1 MFRAQWHLPLG
12 FFMRPAHLCETWTPA
27 VCTLHVMP
35 RDAHFSVPYT
45 HRLRFT
51 RGVFDPSNL
60 TLADALEPTRG
71 GVARVAF
78 ALDSGLAAADPGI
91 GGRID
96 AYLSTHAK
104 IEHDGQDH
112 LLVPGGEYPKSDPA
126 TLEPIL
132 RRIETAGLCRRSY
145 LIVVGGGA
153 VLDVA
158 GYAAAIAHRGIR
170 LIRIPSTTLSQDD
183 SGVGVKNGVN
193 HFEKKNF
200 LGSFAVPHAVIND
213 ADLLTTLE
221 PRDWRAGFSEAVKV
235 ALVKDPAFFGEIEQ
249 AAPALATKP
258 GEPHNLAAAE
268 PIIRRSAELHLRHIT
283 DGGDPFE
290 LTAARPL
297 DFGHWSAH
305 KLEQLSGYDIRHGE
319 AVAIGVALDT
329 VYSSLAGNL
338 PEPEA
343 DRVLA
348 CLLALGFDLDHPL
361 LDDPRLLEGLD
372 EFREH
377 LGGELTISL
386 LRAIGN
392 AYDTHAIDPAL
403 VRESIAR
410 LRDFTSP

>member
-1 MFRAQWHLPLG
+1 
-12 FFMRPAHLCETWTPA
+12 
-27 VCTLHVMP
+27 MP
-35 RDAHFSVPYT
+35 TDAEFSVPFT

-51 RGVFDPSNL
+51 RGVFDPSNP
-60 TLADALEPTRG
+60 TLADLLEPTRG

-78 ALDSGLAAADPGI
+78 AIDSGLADADPGI
-91 GGRID
+91 RGRID
-96 AYLSTHAK
+96 AYLSAHPQ
-104 IEHDGQDH
+104 IEQRCREHTV
-112 LLVPGGEYPKSDPA
+112 VPGGEHAKGDPS
-126 TLEPIL
+126 TLVPIL
-132 RRIETAGLCRRSY
+132 RRIENAGLCRRSY
-145 LIVVGGGA
+145 LIAVGGGA

-158 GYAAAIAHRGIR
+158 GYAAATAHRGIR
-170 LIRIPSTTLSQDD
+170 LVRIPTTTLSQDD

-193 HFEKKNF
+193 FFGKKNF
-200 LGSFAVPHAVIND
+200 LGAFAVPHAVIND
-213 ADLLTTLE
+213 ADLLATLHT
-221 PRDWRAGFSEAVKV
+221 RDWRAGFSEAVKV
-235 ALVKDPAFFGEIEQ
+235 ALVKDSAFFDEIEQ
-249 AAPALATKP
+249 AAPSLATKP
-258 GEPHNLAAAE
+258 GEQHNLAAAE

-283 DGGDPFE
+283 EGGDPFE

-329 VYSSLAGNL
+329 VYSSLAGDL

-348 CLLALGFDLDHPL
+348 CLRALGFDLDHPL

-386 LRAIGN
+386 LRAIGD

-403 VRESIAR
+403 VRESITR
-410 LRDFTSP
+410 LRGLTLS